1 MEKNFSVGIPIN
13 RPMPI
18 ALDNN
23 IPGIAVQIS
32 NLHNSPSAC
41 QNFLALVDSCA
52 AMNISNLEIHQWII
66 TKFPEIVADHISYD
80 DTNSFQNLQ
89 LQVNIHYPKA
99 LL

>member
-41 QNFLALVDSCA
+41 QNFLALVNSCA
-52 AMNISNLEIHQWII
+52 TMNIGNLEIHQWII
-66 TKFPEIVADHISYD
+66 NKSPEIIADYIEYD
-80 DTNSFQNLQ
+80 DTNPFQTLQ
-89 LQVNIHYPKA
+89 SQVVIQDF
-99 LL
+99 